1 MITMSPAMIRVAL
14 WGAAVLLVVGSYFA
28 WKHHVQT
35 VEREKVMRQMAE
47 SSAKLM
53 QHKIA
58 EVKKENDE
66 LQERKNNAIQAYA
79 EHSTNRQRDVDN
91 LTRRLRDATSSCRN
105 TLPGKTDDTPIREGQ
120 DQPDNT
126 RLAGKIVDLMNS
138 CELWVNQ
145 IPVEEK

>member
-1 MITMSPAMIRVAL
+1 MITMSPLMIKLAL

-28 WKHHVQT
+28 WKHHVQV

-66 LQERKNNAIQAYA
+66 LQERKSNAIQAYA

-91 LTRRLRDATSSCRN
+91 LTRRLRDATGSCGN
-105 TLPGKTDDTPIREGQ
+105 TMPREVIDTPIRERP

-145 IPVEEK
+145 IPVED

>member
-1 MITMSPAMIRVAL
+1 MSPLMIKLAL
-14 WGAAVLLVVGSYFA
+14 YGAAVLLVIGSYFA

-47 SSAKLM
+47 SSEKLL
-53 QHKIA
+53 QEKLI

-66 LQERKNNAIQAYA
+66 LQERKNNAIKAYA
-79 EHSTNRQRDVDN
+79 DHATNRQSDVDN
-91 LTRRLRDATSSCRN
+91 LTNRLRNSASSCRDA
-105 TLPGKTDDTPIREGQ
+105 LPRAVIDTPIRERP

-138 CELWVNQ
+138 CELWINQ
-145 IPVEEK
+145 IPVED